1 MALGWLGLV
10 LARLIHRRYVSYA
23 AAKRIGKLET
33 PTLKQLVV
41 QINTGTLRGGNLR
54 RELDQLLG
62 VTNKP
67 VNRLSRIHQALPKHL
82 ANPLVRQ
89 SLERL
94 EQELGLV

>member
-1 MALGWLGLV
+1 MA
-10 LARLIHRRYVSYA
+10 
-23 AAKRIGKLET
+23 
-33 PTLKQLVV
+33 
-41 QINTGTLRGGNLR
+41 QIRAGELRGGKLR

-62 VTNKP
+62 VMNKP
-67 VNRLSRIHQALPKHL
+67 VNRLSRIRQALPKHL